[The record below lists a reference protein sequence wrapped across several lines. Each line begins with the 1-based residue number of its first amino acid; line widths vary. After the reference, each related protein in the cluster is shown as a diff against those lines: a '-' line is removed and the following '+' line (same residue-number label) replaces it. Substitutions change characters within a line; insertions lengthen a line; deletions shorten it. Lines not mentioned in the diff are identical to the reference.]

1 MLSTPRKQAH
11 DYAERIRARLPRRL
25 QEALEAV
32 PMSKYALEERC
43 GISRQMLGLVESG
56 ESVPGL
62 CVMAQM
68 SHGLGLTLTEFAR
81 TLEDDADCD
90 GPGDVNQA

>member
-1 MLSTPRKQAH
+1 MSAESKKKAH
-11 DYAERIRARLPRRL
+11 DYAERVRARLGRRL
-25 QEALEAV
+25 QDALAAKG
-32 PMSKYALEERC
+32 MTKYALEEQC

-68 SHGLGLTLTEFAR
+68 SHGLGLTLAEFAR
-81 TLEDDADCD
+81 TLEDDADS
-90 GPGDVNQA
+90 